1 MLNTIFNKRLEE
13 DLNIK
18 TTESKLN
25 NNDNLKVMEL
35 ADHSIDDDFNIE
47 KIKAKI
53 KAKVNNKTRQAN
65 KHYDEEKTLLT
76 TIIHAI
82 PNKSVI
88 DNFKDEAR
96 RGILENTN
104 YQRIFYT
111 INKLIFDRTLL
122 INYKKHNGDGYIH
135 NIINA
140 IYTHKHIPYPL
151 LKANKMIDDLQFYC
165 IIAEKKQKTSNYL
178 IPRTELYLF
187 NSTYDL
193 IDCYTENK
201 LNKTYI
207 NQARKQPIELYL
219 YALQQTLT
227 NNGNIL
233 GMTKYTTKKL
243 YENNIDFTSNYLYY
257 TTQKFILRFKLLYII
272 TLEKEQLPFTDLN
285 YYLFRVKWN
294 IPNPIESNFIVV
306 VKLDIF
312 NRQHSTLLKCDTT
325 IDFNNYTTKISK
337 ELLIEEEN
345 RLHGEQHNI
354 FENIYHDRII
364 TTRHKTNYK
373 CGYNTYYKCKNT
385 LARPTFEL
393 YLAELKLSNK
403 IKNMLDTPK
412 LSQIEIDELFNPK
425 RLNEPHTQTPLN
437 EDTQTITHNIIYSS
451 SEDEDETEQRL
462 SEPHTQTNNIERSL
476 ASVKRFSLIFKYNKH
491 YHFSSDEKYLIVNA
505 YINKYNTSKKLQT
518 LTNDYEVVMVIKP
531 IHKHYTHIK
540 YFNFI
545 LTTHTNNYYTKQYH
559 AYLNEEN
566 NITNIT
572 EIITEQLSEPHT
584 QIKSGSVINN
594 II

>member
-1 MLNTIFNKRLEE
+1 MLNSIFNKRLEE
-13 DLNIK
+13 DMNIK

-25 NNDNLKVMEL
+25 NNTNLKVIEL
-35 ADHSIDDDFNIE
+35 EDHNIDGDFNIE
-47 KIKAKI
+47 KIRAKI
-53 KAKVNNKTRQAN
+53 KNKSLQAN
-65 KHYDEEKTLLT
+65 KRYNEEKSLLSTL
-76 TIIHAI
+76 IHAQPI
-82 PNKSVI
+82 KSVI

-96 RGILENTN
+96 RSILEDTN

-111 INKLIFDRTLL
+111 INKLVFDRTLL

-151 LKANKMIDDLQFYC
+151 LKVNKMIDDLQLYC
-165 IIAEKKQKTSNYL
+165 VIAEKKQKTSNYL

-193 IDCYTENK
+193 TEYYTENK

-257 TTQKFILRFKLLYII
+257 TTQKYILRFKLLYII

-294 IPNPIESNFIVV
+294 IQNPIESNFIVA

-312 NRQHSTLLKCDTT
+312 NRAHNTLLKLDTT
-325 IDFNNYTTKISK
+325 IDLNDYTTKISEK
-337 ELLIEEEN
+337 LLIEEEN

-354 FENIYHDRII
+354 LENIYYDRII
-364 TTRHKTNYK
+364 TTRHNTNYK

-393 YLAELKLSNK
+393 YLTELKLSNK

-412 LSQIEIDELFNPK
+412 LSQKEIDELFNPQQ
-425 RLNEPHTQTPLN
+425 LSEPHTQTPLSSGN
-437 EDTQTITHNIIYSS
+437 NIIYSS
-451 SEDEDETEQRL
+451 SEDDEDEDEEEQIAVKQTAHATN
-462 SEPHTQTNNIERSL
+462 SIQEPF
-476 ASVKRFSLIFKYNKH
+476 KLIFKYNKH
-491 YHFSSDEKYLIVNA
+491 YTFSNDEKYLIVNA

-531 IHKHYTHIK
+531 IHKHYTHIR

-572 EIITEQLSEPHT
+572 EITEY
-584 QIKSGSVINN
+584 IKNVV
-594 II
+594 

>member
-1 MLNTIFNKRLEE
+1 MLNNIFNKRLEE

-35 ADHSIDDDFNIE
+35 ADHNIDDDFNIE
-47 KIKAKI
+47 KIRAKI
-53 KAKVNNKTRQAN
+53 KARVNNKSRQAN
-65 KHYDEEKTLLT
+65 KQYDEEKTLLS
-76 TIIHAI
+76 TIIHAT

-96 RGILENTN
+96 RSILENTN

-111 INKLIFDRTLL
+111 INKLVFDRTLL
-122 INYKKHNGDGYIH
+122 INYKKNNGDGYIH

-140 IYTHKHIPYPL
+140 IYTHKHITYPL

-165 IIAEKKQKTSNYL
+165 AIAEKKQKTSNYL

-193 IDCYTENK
+193 IECYTENK
-201 LNKTYI
+201 LNKTFI

-257 TTQKFILRFKLLYII
+257 TTQKYILRFKLLYII

-294 IPNPIESNFIVV
+294 IQNPIESNFIVV

-312 NRQHSTLLKCDTT
+312 NREHSSLLKCDTT
-325 IDFNNYTTKISK
+325 IDFSNYTTNISK
-337 ELLIEEEN
+337 ELLIEDEN
-345 RLHGEQHNI
+345 KLHGEQHNI
-354 FENIYHDRII
+354 FENIHYDRVI
-364 TTRHKTNYK
+364 TIRHNTKYK

-393 YLAELKLSNK
+393 YLLELKLSNK

-412 LSQIEIDELFNPK
+412 LSQIEIDELFNP
-425 RLNEPHTQTPLN
+425 
-437 EDTQTITHNIIYSS
+437 
-451 SEDEDETEQRL
+451 QRL
-462 SEPHTQTNNIERSL
+462 SEPHTQTPLNSGNNIIYSSSEEEDEDETEQIENIENPQ
-476 ASVKRFSLIFKYNKH
+476 KTINNTQEPFKLIFKYNKH

-545 LTTHTNNYYTKQYH
+545 LTTHDNNYYTKQYH

-572 EIITEQLSEPHT
+572 EITT
-584 QIKSGSVINN
+584 TINN

>member
-1 MLNTIFNKRLEE
+1 MLNNIYHKRLEE

-18 TTESKLN
+18 ATNSTLN
-25 NNDNLKVMEL
+25 NNDNLKVMEM
-35 ADHSIDDDFNIE
+35 ADHNKDDDFNIQE
-47 KIKAKI
+47 LRAKI

-65 KHYDEEKTLLT
+65 KHYDEEKTLIS
-76 TIIHAI
+76 TIIYAK

-88 DNFKDEAR
+88 DSFKDEAR
-96 RGILENTN
+96 RTILENTN
-104 YQRIFYT
+104 FQRIFYV
-111 INKLIFDRTLL
+111 INKLVFDRTQL
-122 INYKKHNGDGYIH
+122 INHKKHNGDGYIH
-135 NIINA
+135 NILNA
-140 IYTHKHIPYPL
+140 IYTHKHIPYPI
-151 LKANKMIDDLQFYC
+151 LKANRMIDDLHFYC
-165 IIAEKKQKTSNYL
+165 KIAETRQKTTNYL
-178 IPRTELYLF
+178 MPRTELYLF

-193 IDCYTENK
+193 MEVYSENK

-243 YENNIDFTSNYLYY
+243 YENNKDFTSNYLYY
-257 TTQKFILRFKLLYII
+257 TTQRYILRFKLLYII

-294 IPNPIESNFIVV
+294 IANPIEHNFIVV
-306 VKLDIF
+306 VKLDMF
-312 NRQHSTLLKCDTT
+312 NREHNTLLKQEDTT
-325 IDFNNYTTKISK
+325 DYSNFTSRVSEEI
-337 ELLIEEEN
+337 LMEEEN
-345 RLHGEQHNI
+345 KLHGQQHT
-354 FENIYHDRII
+354 FLENIYYDRLIAQ
-364 TTRHKTNYK
+364 RHNTKYK
-373 CGYNTYYKCKNT
+373 CGYNTYHRCKNT

-393 YLAELKLSNK
+393 YITELTLSNK

-412 LSQIEIDELFNPK
+412 LSQDEIDELFNPK
-425 RLNEPHTQTPLN
+425 QLEQQQ
-437 EDTQTITHNIIYSS
+437 EDRQTITHNIIYSS
-451 SEDEDETEQRL
+451 SDSDSDEEEKY
-462 SEPHTQTNNIERSL
+462 ENIENPQ
-476 ASVKRFSLIFKYNKH
+476 KTIKDHNKPFNLIFKYNKN
-491 YHFSSDEKYLIVNA
+491 YYFSNDEKYLIVNA
-505 YINKYNTSKKLQT
+505 YITKYNTSKKLQE

-545 LTTHTNNYYTKQYH
+545 LTTHDNNYYTKQYH

-572 EIITEQLSEPHT
+572 EITNT
-584 QIKSGSVINN
+584 INN

>member
-1 MLNTIFNKRLEE
+1 MLNNIYNKRLEE

-18 TTESKLN
+18 ATNNTLN
-25 NNDNLKVMEL
+25 NNNNLKVIEMT
-35 ADHSIDDDFNIE
+35 DNNKDDDFNIQE
-47 KIKAKI
+47 LRAKI

-65 KHYDEEKTLLT
+65 KQYDEEKTLLS
-76 TIIHAI
+76 TIIHAK

-88 DNFKDEAR
+88 DSFKDEAR
-96 RGILENTN
+96 RTILENTN
-104 YQRIFYT
+104 FQRIFYA
-111 INKLIFDRTLL
+111 INKLVFDRTTL

-135 NIINA
+135 NILNA

-151 LKANKMIDDLQFYC
+151 LKANRMIDDLQFYC
-165 IIAEKKQKTSNYL
+165 CVAEKKLKTSNYL

-193 IDCYTENK
+193 MEVYTENK
-201 LNKTYI
+201 INKTYI
-207 NQARKQPIELYL
+207 NQAKKQPIELYL

-243 YENNIDFTSNYLYY
+243 YENNKDFTSNYLYY
-257 TTQKFILRFKLLYII
+257 TTKRYILRFKLLYII

-294 IPNPIESNFIVV
+294 ITNPIEHNFIVV
-306 VKLDIF
+306 VKLDMF
-312 NRQHSTLLKCDTT
+312 NREHSSLLKHEDTT
-325 IDFNNYTTKISK
+325 DYSNFTSQVSEEIIM
-337 ELLIEEEN
+337 EEEN
-345 RLHGEQHNI
+345 KIHGEQHT
-354 FENIYHDRII
+354 FLENIYYDRLI
-364 TTRHKTNYK
+364 TQRHNTKYK
-373 CGYNTYYKCKNT
+373 CGYNTYYRCKDT

-393 YLAELKLSNK
+393 YITELTLSK
-403 IKNMLDTPK
+403 RIKNMLDTPK
-412 LSQIEIDELFNPK
+412 LSQDEIDELFNPK
-425 RLNEPHTQTPLN
+425 QLEPQQEETY
-437 EDTQTITHNIIYSS
+437 TITHNIIYSS
-451 SEDEDETEQRL
+451 SDSNSDEEEN
-462 SEPHTQTNNIERSL
+462 EIIEKP
-476 ASVKRFSLIFKYNKH
+476 VKTIKDHIKPFNLIFKYNKN
-491 YHFSSDEKYLIVNA
+491 YYFSSDEKYLIVNS
-505 YINKYNTSKKLQT
+505 YITKYNTSKKLQE

-545 LTTHTNNYYTKQYH
+545 LTTHDNNYYTKQYH

-572 EIITEQLSEPHT
+572 EITNT
-584 QIKSGSVINN
+584 INN